1 MYSKGQ
7 GVARNPATA
16 YYWLTLATTGEAKTA
31 RRYLSN
37 LEDFLTSEQISKAK
51 EKAKSFR
58 PSDPPA
64 TTGRAFEPFR
74 SVPGGFRRNRFDPAP
89 DPDMCRIVIA
99 TFVPGHVERDGLALE
114 W

>member
-7 GVARNPATA
+7 GVAHNPATA

-58 PSDPPA
+58 P
-64 TTGRAFEPFR
+64 E
-74 SVPGGFRRNRFDPAP
+74 
-89 DPDMCRIVIA
+89 
-99 TFVPGHVERDGLALE
+99 
-114 W
+114 